1 MKIRYVFSTLF
12 LTAIPA
18 FAGAA
23 VIDFEELTA
32 KTYTNTVSSKGYVFA
47 SSIEPGALQVNSSDG
62 GPLGALPGSQSLT
75 WCSSFCG
82 GIHTLSLSAIN
93 GQNFS
98 LTSLDY
104 SQNKYQSGGGLVNMS
119 MWVEAYRGGNLMAN
133 LEAQV
138 FSSEWV
144 WTELLFDA
152 AFSDIDTI
160 KFYTTNSGYFNDFVL
175 DNIQVSNVP
184 IPAATWLFGSALIGL
199 AGIKRKK

>member
-1 MKIRYVFSTLF
+1 
-12 LTAIPA
+12 
-18 FAGAA
+18 
-23 VIDFEELTA
+23 
-32 KTYTNTVSSKGYVFA
+32 
-47 SSIEPGALQVNSSDG
+47 
-62 GPLGALPGSQSLT
+62 
-75 WCSSFCG
+75 
-82 GIHTLSLSAIN
+82 
-93 GQNFS
+93 
-98 LTSLDY
+98 
-104 SQNKYQSGGGLVNMS
+104 MS